1 MMAVPLLCL
10 AVFTCILWIVLL
22 KVENAQL
29 KSDSERIKKRL
40 KSNVKQMT
48 KDVSLKGG
56 AAMSRRDVGIT
67 DERIGTGRHA

>member
-10 AVFTCILWIVLL
+10 AGFTCILWIVLL
-22 KVENAQL
+22 KIENAQL

-48 KDVSLKGG
+48 KDVSLQGG
-56 AAMSRRDVGIT
+56 AAMSRGDVGVT